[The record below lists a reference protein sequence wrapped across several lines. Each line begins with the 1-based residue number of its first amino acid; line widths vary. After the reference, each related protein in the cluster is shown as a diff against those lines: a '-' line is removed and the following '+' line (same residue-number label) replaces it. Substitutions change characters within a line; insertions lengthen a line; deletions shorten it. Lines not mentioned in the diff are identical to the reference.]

1 MLPDWPAGTVV
12 ILATD
17 DGAPH
22 AIPVSAAIRA
32 ADDRILLAL
41 ATRRG
46 SLQRLRDRPRVA
58 VALLAPGVAVTA
70 EGVARVIAE
79 PLTVGTVAVEV
90 AVEVVRDH
98 DRPTFAIETGVGW
111 RWTDDVAAQRD
122 AETRDGPAASD
133 RLRPG
138 GPISRGRRR

>member
-1 MLPDWPAGTVV
+1 MLPQWPPGTVA
-12 ILATD
+12 ILATE

-32 ADDRILLAL
+32 DDDRILLAL
-41 ATRRG
+41 AVRRG

-58 VALLAPGVAVTA
+58 VALLATDVAVTA

-79 PLTVGTVAVEV
+79 PLTDGTVGVEV
-90 AVEVVRDH
+90 TVDAVRDH

-111 RWTDDVAAQRD
+111 RWTDAEAAQRD
-122 AETRDGPAASD
+122 AETREALR
-133 RLRPG
+133 RLAG
-138 GPISRGRRR
+138 